1 MIVNNTLSN
10 NRREIIL
17 FNMLRQNC
25 FTNNLPITK
34 RDTVFSLLI
43 ISASLSLAQID
54 VNKIDNN
61 LTVPFLLIQD
71 SVNKENRTA
80 ENSAHLNII
89 NSENMKNSLHGN
101 LIGSRST
108 KQGDLLRGDEY
119 EAEWKKSTFFNN
131 QRNMNF
137 KSVYYAKD

>member
-61 LTVPFLLIQD
+61 LTVPFLLNQD
-71 SVNKENRTA
+71 SVNKEKNTA
-80 ENSAHLNII
+80 ENSAVLNRI

-101 LIGSRST
+101 LIGIRSK
-108 KQGDLLRGDEY
+108 KQGDSLRGDEY

-137 KSVYYAKD
+137 KSVYYA

>member
-61 LTVPFLLIQD
+61 LTVPFLLNQD

-80 ENSAHLNII
+80 ENSAHLNRI

-101 LIGSRST
+101 LIGIRSK
-108 KQGDLLRGDEY
+108 KQGDYVCGDEY

-137 KSVYYAKD
+137 KSVYYA